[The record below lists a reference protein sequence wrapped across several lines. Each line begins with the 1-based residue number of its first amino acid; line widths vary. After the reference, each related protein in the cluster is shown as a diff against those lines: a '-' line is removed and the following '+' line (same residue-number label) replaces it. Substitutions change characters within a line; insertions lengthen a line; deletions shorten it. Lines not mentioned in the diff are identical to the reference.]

1 MVKSHSVPI
10 LDSSGYTQ
18 PICVIAE
25 GVLLAA
31 HRTEFRVSWPD
42 LGLCPSSVGG
52 HFFCS
57 VLLLSCL
64 LRTAQLFAVVLEPSP
79 VSAIMKFTP
88 RVFFTFAW
96 GQDNSTRSW
105 SNDATCT

>member
-10 LDSSGYTQ
+10 LGSSGYTQ

-31 HRTEFRVSWPD
+31 HRTDFCVSWPD

-52 HFFCS
+52 HFFVPYSYCRVCYAPHNS
-57 VLLLSCL
+57 LLLCL
-64 LRTAQLFAVVLEPSP
+64 
-79 VSAIMKFTP
+79 
-88 RVFFTFAW
+88 
-96 GQDNSTRSW
+96 
-105 SNDATCT
+105 NDPQIPL

>member
-10 LDSSGYTQ
+10 LGSSGYTQ

-31 HRTEFRVSWPD
+31 HRTGFCVSWPD

-52 HFFCS
+52 HFF
-57 VLLLSCL
+57 
-64 LRTAQLFAVVLEPSP
+64 LFRILIV
-79 VSAIMKFTP
+79 VSATHRTI
-88 RVFFTFAW
+88 VCCCA
-96 GQDNSTRSW
+96 
-105 SNDATCT
+105 